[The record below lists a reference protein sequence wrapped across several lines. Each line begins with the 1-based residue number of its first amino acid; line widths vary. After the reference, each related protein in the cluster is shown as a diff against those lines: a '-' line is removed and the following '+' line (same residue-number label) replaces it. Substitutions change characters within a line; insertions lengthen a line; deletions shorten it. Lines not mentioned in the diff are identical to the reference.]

1 MADDR
6 IRDWRTPVFFVLAV
20 LCVCLVSYFAGRVKG
35 RRIGWEKGA
44 EAGYAAGYA
53 AVHPSDTLVRVDTL
67 LIDRPVPVYT
77 TIEKPVYLAVTD
89 TMLVTIHDTTFV
101 ALNRTRKGYSGEDY
115 EAEVSGIDPALDW
128 IKVYPKTI
136 TITEWAE
143 PPQPGR
149 WSFGVTAGPGV
160 FWNHADGVRPGV
172 GAVLGVQFRF

>member
-115 EAEVSGIDPALDW
+115 EAEVSGIDPALEW
-128 IKVYPKTI
+128 IKVAKTTEYI
-136 TITEWAE
+136 TNTIVKEKKV
-143 PPQPGR
+143 
-149 WSFGVTAGPGV
+149 GVGVSAGPGILYDGEI
-160 FWNHADGVRPGV
+160 HAGIGVT
-172 GAVLGVQFRF
+172 LGVYYAF

>member
-1 MADDR
+1 MAYDR

-35 RRIGWEKGA
+35 RRIGWEKGWA
-44 EAGYAAGYA
+44 AGYEAGYA

-67 LIDRPVPVYT
+67 LVDRPVPVYT
-77 TIEKPVYLAVTD
+77 TIEKPVYFPLVD

-115 EAEVSGIDPALDW
+115 EAQVSGVDPALDW
-128 IKVYPKTI
+128 VRVFPKTI
-136 TITEWAE
+136 TITEWSE

-149 WSFGVTAGPGV
+149 WSIGVAVGPGV